1 VAESYTRPLALGL
14 PAAWDI
20 ITSAQGRPGIL
31 KTTGEPSGPV
41 ARTFWSV
48 SGERAGGLAGFLQVV
63 DADYD
68 LLAASVSF
76 NVADRLV
83 GRTTR
88 IRFRIT
94 FVGGENSCTMRVEH
108 DNDPE
113 CSAIVREIAEG
124 IAVGIE
130 ARAPVS
136 PADRPSRIPY
146 GGAVAWSLGAA
157 VAFVVGAIFVRR
169 WLWASGERRRTGSH
183 Q

>member
-20 ITSAQGRPGIL
+20 VTSAQGRPGIL
-31 KTTGEPSGPV
+31 STTGEPSGLA
-41 ARTFWSV
+41 ARAFWSV
-48 SGERAGGLAGFLQVV
+48 SGEPAGGLAGFLQVV

-76 NVADRLV
+76 NVVDRLV
-83 GRTTR
+83 GRPTS

-94 FVGGENSCTMRVEH
+94 FVGGDNSCTMRVEH
-108 DNDPE
+108 DYDPG

-136 PADRPSRIPY
+136 PADRASRIPA

-157 VAFVVGAIFVRR
+157 AALVVGAIFVRR
-169 WLWASGERRRTGSH
+169 WLWASGEQKRIGSH
-183 Q
+183 R